1 MALSVEKLIPSMP
14 IDRNTALDAWIELR
28 DALAAP
34 AESPDASQH
43 RLQELYKSWTIR
55 ELNDYII
62 EDSEMLR
69 NISYAYMAKSDMPY
83 HSQLV
88 EALRETSLLHL
99 DRSDLNRVAARLAVY
114 SVESGKS
121 LFDGET
127 TVDLGKRWIHIE
139 LGKIAQSGSVLRN
152 LVGIVINNL
161 VMNQIINMP
170 RGSAKLYLF
179 EELARLLATVPGA
192 AEIVKQSYAQLRK
205 YKCVAVT
212 ITQSAAQMTQ
222 SGVGQIVMTQSKQ
235 FLFLRN
241 TDAAELRLIT
251 NYVPLSEDAQRN
263 VRNFPAPEHLPPG
276 RKFSSF
282 LLVAQRADWPVV
294 GVGRNYASS
303 AILAAAATS
312 GGLHN
317 RLERLMKELQAQ
329 NAGLPFAELLLRA
342 MEIATVDN
350 TLFAILD
357 RIEKLGNEQIKSLV
371 IDARIEFNNLIRKG
385 TLV

>member
-1 MALSVEKLIPSMP
+1 M
-14 IDRNTALDAWIELR
+14 
-28 DALAAP
+28 
-34 AESPDASQH
+34 
-43 RLQELYKSWTIR
+43 
-55 ELNDYII
+55 
-62 EDSEMLR
+62 
-69 NISYAYMAKSDMPY
+69 
-83 HSQLV
+83 
-88 EALRETSLLHL
+88 
-99 DRSDLNRVAARLAVY
+99 
-114 SVESGKS
+114 
-121 LFDGET
+121 
-127 TVDLGKRWIHIE
+127 
-139 LGKIAQSGSVLRN
+139 
-152 LVGIVINNL
+152 LVGDIWLCVG
-161 VMNQIINMP
+161 QSNMQW
-170 RGSAKLYLF
+170 GLKGI
-179 EELARLLATVPGA
+179 TGA

-251 NYVPLSEDAQRN
+251 NYVPLSEDAQQN
-263 VRNFPAPEHLPPG
+263 IRNFPTPEHLPG
-276 RKFSSF
+276 KKFSSF
-282 LLVAQRADWPVV
+282 LLVAQRAGWPLC
-294 GVGRNYASS
+294 GVGRNYASA

-312 GGLHN
+312 GGLHS

-371 IDARIEFNNLIRKG
+371 IDARIEFKTLQKG
-385 TLV
+385 TMI